1 MNRNEFMERLEY
13 LLSDIPQE
21 EKADAI
27 AYYRDYLEE
36 AGENAEKAMED
47 FGSPER
53 IASIIRS
60 ELSGNLKEGGEFT
73 ERGYE
78 DERFREPNYQVAKRL
93 DLPEGREGG
102 GEEKREGT
110 WQQAPHDGGETKRPV
125 RTSRP
130 LKIILWIVLIFVSA
144 PIWLGAG
151 GLLTGIL
158 AGGFGL
164 LFGLIVLL
172 GVLTVALLLA
182 GAGLCVVGILAMVR
196 WFASGLLVFGAGV
209 VVVGLGILSL
219 LLSIL
224 FYGKL
229 IPWLVRSIVN
239 GISGL
244 IHGRRKRK

>member
-1 MNRNEFMERLEY
+1 MNSNEFMERVEY

-21 EKADAI
+21 EKADAV

-36 AGENAEKAMED
+36 AGENAKKAMED

-53 IASIIRS
+53 IASIIRL
-60 ELSGNLKEGGEFT
+60 ELAGNLKEGGEFT

-78 DERFREPNYQVAKRL
+78 DERFREPNYQVANRL

-102 GEEKREGT
+102 EEEKRENA
-110 WQQAPHDGGETKRPV
+110 WQQASYNGEKAKQPV

-158 AGGFGL
+158 AGGFAL
-164 LFGLIVLL
+164 LL
-172 GVLTVALLLA
+172 GIIVFLGVMTVALLLA

-196 WFASGLLVFGAGV
+196 WFASGLLLFGAGV
-209 VVVGLGILSL
+209 VVIGLGVLSL

-229 IPWLVRSIVN
+229 IPWMVRSIVN
-239 GISGL
+239 GIGGL
-244 IHGRRKRK
+244 IYGRSKRK